1 MVLIKD
7 EHAQKIRWLEQSK
20 GQINK
25 DDPHR
30 IRNPLSAMFKE
41 SCLTEWAT
49 QMRVQQTALER
60 LTYENELTK
69 KLFSTM
75 S

>member
-1 MVLIKD
+1 MAGTK
-7 EHAQKIRWLEQSK
+7 SK

-30 IRNPLSAMFKE
+30 IRPPLSAVLKE

-49 QMRVQQTALER
+49 QMCVQQTALER